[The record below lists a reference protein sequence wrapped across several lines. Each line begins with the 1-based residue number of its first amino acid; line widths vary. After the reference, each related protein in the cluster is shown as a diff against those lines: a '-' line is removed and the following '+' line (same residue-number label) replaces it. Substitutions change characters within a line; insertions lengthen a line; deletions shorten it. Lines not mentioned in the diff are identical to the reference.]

1 MTGINQ
7 GRPEMAIGEPIRLG
21 SNNEFEIEQ
30 HPVSDRLIIRDTV
43 NGKVAYVRKERGG
56 QIGGD
61 GVLVKALKEGK
72 PVADDGRTHD
82 TIQQAE
88 RAASGW
94 VFVPPGTFNETV
106 EINTEGLTLRGS
118 GYNTHIDGGT
128 TGTAITINAA
138 NVSVESLSVETTSG
152 AGSTYRAISTGT
164 NANNLRINGVV
175 VRDSDDIGINLVN
188 GSGHTVTDCTVESAE
203 FRGIFI
209 DAVRTTVANCLL
221 LGGLSDD
228 GIRTGADDVVIAN
241 NIVDGAGNRGIV
253 VVGNDCIAI
262 GNRVTEQAGDAA
274 LYIAAFNNCIV
285 ANNRVNNL
293 EKNGTNTVLDGN
305 LTGASN

>member
-61 GVLVKALKEGK
+61 GVLVKSLKEGK

-82 TIQQAE
+82 TIQAAE

-94 VFVPPGTFNETV
+94 VFVPPGTFNESV
-106 EINTEGLTLRGS
+106 EINTDGLTLRGS
-118 GYNTHIDGGT
+118 GYNTYINPPDSLNAIKVDERINMTIENLSCDASNDKAIDGSFNT
-128 TGTAITINAA
+128 TVENVTVKGRQNREIGITADTVIN
-138 NVSVESLSVETTSG
+138 SRVESSG
-152 AGSTYRAISTGT
+152 NEKSGFNPAIRGIRVVNCYIDGNISDGIATLFEDVIF
-164 NANNLRINGVV
+164 ANNV
-175 VRDSDDIGINLVN
+175 VRDARRNIVSFTDNSVIIGNRL
-188 GSGHTVTDCTVESAE
+188 
-203 FRGIFI
+203 I
-209 DAVRTTVANCLL
+209 DAV
-221 LGGLSDD
+221 DK
-228 GIRTGADDVVIAN
+228 
-241 NIVDGAGNRGIV
+241 
-253 VVGNDCIAI
+253 CIQI
-262 GNRVTEQAGDAA
+262 ESGT
-274 LYIAAFNNCIV
+274 NNCIV
-285 ANNRVNNL
+285 ANNRASDAGSSDIL
-293 EKNGTNTVLDGN
+293 DNGTGTILDGN